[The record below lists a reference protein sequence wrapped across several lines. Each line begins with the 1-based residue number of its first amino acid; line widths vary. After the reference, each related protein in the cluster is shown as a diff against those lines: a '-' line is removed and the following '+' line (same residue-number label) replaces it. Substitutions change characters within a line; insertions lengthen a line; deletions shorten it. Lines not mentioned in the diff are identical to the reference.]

1 MKNNI
6 LKIIGAVI
14 LVIFFVFLIDNK
26 ISDVSEVITYDFNKE
41 TILDISILYNNDDL
55 SNKYT
60 TYITINNDN
69 TGIIEMWPCDEKP
82 ASYPKLSFEIKE
94 DEIRELKDI
103 LNRYSIKNENT
114 LNDFKTDVSG
124 DMVLQIY
131 ANSNTYR
138 FSNNVKDDNF
148 IFIINY
154 IKSLIPED
162 TQTKY
167 DNEVKTFLEY

>member
-6 LKIIGAVI
+6 FKIIGAVI
-14 LVIFFVFLIDNK
+14 LLIFFVFLIDSK
-26 ISDVSEVITYDFNKE
+26 ISDVGEVMTYDFNEE
-41 TILDISILYNNDDL
+41 TILDMSILYNNDDL

-60 TYITINNDN
+60 TYITISNDN
-69 TGIIEMWPCDEKP
+69 TGIIEMWPYDEKP
-82 ASYPKLSFEIKE
+82 TSYPKLSFKIKE

-138 FSNNVKDDNF
+138 FSNNVEDENF
-148 IFIINY
+148 TFIINY

-162 TQTKY
+162 IQTKY
-167 DNEVKTFLEY
+167 DNEVQTFLEY